1 MRRGPLSRPAR
12 EQPLAV
18 AGLGLALAAAIV
30 ATLLLP
36 VHHHAPAARRAI
48 PPVVTA
54 PTSRTPAAV
63 VGRRPPPP
71 AVTGSQRAAATR
83 AARRFLVSY
92 LPVLYGRRAART
104 IVDAD
109 AHVRAELAA
118 VTRSP
123 RAPRNRHPRIRRL
136 ISHAQSDGE
145 VIAIALIDDEVHRP
159 YQLVCQLRDRDGRW
173 RVGELSNY

>member
-30 ATLLLP
+30 VTLLLP
-36 VHHHAPAARRAI
+36 VHQHAP
-48 PPVVTA
+48 TA
-54 PTSRTPAAV
+54 PRKTPVASTALASTTRAAI

-71 AVTGSQRAAATR
+71 AVTASQRAAATR

-92 LPVLYGRRAART
+92 LPVLYARRPART

-118 VTRSP
+118 VARSP
-123 RAPRNRHPRIRRL
+123 RAPRNRHPRIRGL
-136 ISHAQSDGE
+136 TSHTQSDGE
-145 VIAIALIDDEVHRP
+145 VITIALIDDEVQKP
-159 YQLVCQLRDRDGRW
+159 YQLVCQLTNRHGRW
-173 RVGELSNY
+173 RVSELSNY